1 MWSDFGAFLWKT
13 LMCTHSLPSQC
24 KIPVKGGS
32 SNLQANRFWL
42 RAKYR
47 CKTDDELTRF
57 MLMIFEIQFL
67 TRLYGFK
74 TLYLCVFKQSW

>member
-24 KIPVKGGS
+24 RIPQKGGS

-42 RAKYR
+42 RAKDR

-57 MLMIFEIQFL
+57 MLLIFEIKFL
-67 TRLYGFK
+67 TTLYGFK
-74 TLYLCVFKQSW
+74 TLYLCIFKQSW